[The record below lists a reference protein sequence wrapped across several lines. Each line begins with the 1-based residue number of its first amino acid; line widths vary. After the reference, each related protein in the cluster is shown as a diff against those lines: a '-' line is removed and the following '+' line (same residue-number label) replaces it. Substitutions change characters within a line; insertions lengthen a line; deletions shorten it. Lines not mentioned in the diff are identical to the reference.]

1 MSAAHPIEQAWLST
15 GETGAKNY
23 DEFPDETEI
32 TRIIEA
38 NPASVLGVEM
48 PAHAPEAVAA
58 GLTFE
63 QALPA
68 AAERLAALKEAGRF
82 ASFGDVAVAYRISGG
97 EEAHPSP
104 TTARTGANAAPTAY
118 GVFCMVDTAEIS
130 SAADEPGKVIRN
142 EDVFV
147 EKVRQRNELN
157 QRLRH
162 LLSPVLLLQSS
173 RGDELHAAVAEAVAE
188 AGEPVASD
196 VDEAGRT
203 HEIWAIGGDAGLA
216 LAELA
221 GDGDL
226 IVADGNHRSLAAQ
239 VGGLDRFLA
248 VVTTPQSVTI
258 RPYHRLVAGLPGSA
272 SQLVEQIGQIG
283 ADVTEVDGP
292 PETPAE
298 GGTVVVYGQ
307 GRTWEI
313 AFGGTEGSVVDRL
326 DHTRVEQEVFGGLL
340 GWEAGDKR
348 ITYVGGD
355 YPASWL
361 AEQVDAGK
369 ADLAILIAPVTV
381 EDFIDVNLQR
391 LKMPRKSTWFVPKA
405 RAGLTIAELPKR

>member
-1 MSAAHPIEQAWLST
+1 MSAAHPIPQAWLST
-15 GETGAKNY
+15 GETAAKNY

-32 TRIIEA
+32 TRIVEA

-48 PAHAPEAVAA
+48 PAHTPEAVAA
-58 GLTFE
+58 GLSFE

-97 EEAHPSP
+97 AEPV
-104 TTARTGANAAPTAY
+104 AY

-142 EDVFV
+142 EDVFI
-147 EKVRQRNELN
+147 EKVKQRNELN
-157 QRLRH
+157 QQLRH

-173 RGDELHAAVAEAVAE
+173 RGDELHAAVAEAVAG

-203 HEIWAIGGDAGLA
+203 HEIWAIGGDEGLA
-216 LAELA
+216 LAALA

-239 VGGLDRFLA
+239 VGELDRFLA
-248 VVTTPQSVTI
+248 VVTTPQSVAI

-272 SQLVEQIGQIG
+272 SQLVEQIAQIG
-283 ADVTEVDGP
+283 AEVTQVGGP
-292 PETPAE
+292 PETPAV
-298 GGTVVVYGQ
+298 GGTVVAYGQ

-313 AFGGTEGSVVDRL
+313 TFADTEGSVVDRL
-326 DHTRVEQEVFGGLL
+326 DHTRVEQEVLGGLL
-340 GWEAGDKR
+340 GWDAGDKR

-361 AEQVDAGK
+361 VEQVDAGK

-405 RAGLTIAELPKR
+405 RAGLAIAELPKR

>member
-1 MSAAHPIEQAWLST
+1 MSAAHPIPQAWLST
-15 GETGAKNY
+15 GQTAAKNY

-32 TRIIEA
+32 TRIIEV

-48 PAHAPEAVAA
+48 PAHTPEAVSA

-68 AAERLAALKEAGRF
+68 ADERLAALKEAGRF

-97 EEAHPSP
+97 EEPV
-104 TTARTGANAAPTAY
+104 AY

-142 EDVFV
+142 EDVFI
-147 EKVRQRNELN
+147 EKVEQRNKLN

-173 RGDELHAAVAEAVAE
+173 RGEELHAAIAAAVAEAGA
-188 AGEPVASD
+188 PVASD

-203 HEIWAIGGDAGLA
+203 HEIWAIGGDAGIA
-216 LAELA
+216 LTALA

-272 SQLVEQIGQIG
+272 SQLVEQVGQIG
-283 ADVTEVDGP
+283 AEVTEIDGP
-292 PETPAE
+292 PQTPAA

-313 AFGGTEGSVVDRL
+313 VFGATEGSVVDRL
-326 DHTRVEQEVFGGLL
+326 DHTRIEQEVFSGLL
-340 GWEAGDKR
+340 GWDAGDER

-405 RAGLTIAELPKR
+405 RAGLAIAELPKR

>member
-1 MSAAHPIEQAWLST
+1 MST
-15 GETGAKNY
+15 GQTGAKNY

-38 NPASVLGVEM
+38 NPASALGVEM
-48 PAHAPEAVAA
+48 PAHTPEAVKA
-58 GLTFE
+58 GLGFE
-63 QALPA
+63 AALPA

-97 EEAHPSP
+97 EE
-104 TTARTGANAAPTAY
+104 PTAY

-130 SAADEPGKVIRN
+130 SAADEPGRVIRN
-142 EDVFV
+142 EDVFI

-162 LLSPVLLLQSS
+162 LLSPVLLLQST
-173 RGDELHAAVAEAVAE
+173 RGEELHAAI
-188 AGEPVASD
+188 AGAIESAGDPVASD
-196 VDEAGRT
+196 RDEAGRN
-203 HEIWAIGGDAGLA
+203 HEIWAIGGEAGSA
-216 LAELA
+216 LAALA

-239 VGGLDRFLA
+239 VGELDRFLA

-283 ADVTEVDGP
+283 ATVTEVDGP

-298 GGTVVVYGQ
+298 GGTVVVYGS
-307 GRTWEI
+307 GRTWEV
-313 AFGGTEGSVVDRL
+313 AFGDVEGSVVDKL

-340 GWEAGDKR
+340 GWDAGDKR

-361 AEQVDAGK
+361 ADQVDSGK
-369 ADLAILIAPVTV
+369 ADAAILIAPVTV

-405 RAGLTIAELPKR
+405 RAGLTIAELPKG

>member
-1 MSAAHPIEQAWLST
+1 VTAAHPIDQAWLST
-15 GETGAKNY
+15 GNTGAKNY

-32 TRIIEA
+32 TRIVEA
-38 NPASVLGVEM
+38 NPASMLGVEM
-48 PAHAPEAVAA
+48 PAHTPEAVAA

-82 ASFGDVAVAYRISGG
+82 AAFGDVAVAYRISGG
-97 EEAHPSP
+97 EGDRPSP
-104 TTARTGANAAPTAY
+104 DAEPVFY
-118 GVFCMVDTAEIS
+118 GVYCLVDTAEIS

-142 EDVFV
+142 EDVFI
-147 EKVRQRNELN
+147 EKVKQRNELN

-173 RGDELHAAVAEAVAE
+173 RGEELHAAIEAAIAG
-188 AGEPVASD
+188 AGEPVSAD
-196 VDEAGRT
+196 VDESGRS
-203 HEIWAIGGDAGLA
+203 HEIWAIGGEAGEA
-216 LAELA
+216 LTALA

-239 VGGLDRFLA
+239 VGELDRFLA
-248 VVTTPQSVTI
+248 VVTTPRSVVI
-258 RPYHRLVAGLPGSA
+258 RPYHRLVKGLPGSA
-272 SQLVEQIGQIG
+272 AQLVEQIGQIG
-283 ADVTEVDGP
+283 ASVVEVDGP

-298 GGTVVVYGQ
+298 GGTVVMYGQ
-307 GRTWEI
+307 GRTWEVS
-313 AFGGTEGSVVDRL
+313 FGAAEGSVVDRL
-326 DHTRVEQEVFGGLL
+326 DHTQVEHEVFSGLL
-340 GWEAGDKR
+340 GWDAGDKR
-348 ITYVGGD
+348 LTYVGGD

-361 AEQVDAGK
+361 AGQVDAGR

-381 EDFIDVNLQR
+381 PDFIDVNLQR

-405 RAGLTIAELPKR
+405 RAGLAIAELPKG

>member
-15 GETGAKNY
+15 GQTGARNY

-48 PAHAPEAVAA
+48 PAHTPEAVAA

-63 QALPA
+63 QALQG
-68 AAERLAALKEAGRF
+68 AAERLGALQEAGRF

-97 EEAHPSP
+97 AEPV
-104 TTARTGANAAPTAY
+104 AY
-118 GVFCMVDTAEIS
+118 GLFCMVDTSEIS

-142 EDVFV
+142 EEVFI
-147 EKVRQRNELN
+147 EKVEQRNELN

-162 LLSPVLLLQSS
+162 LLSPVLLLQSTGGE
-173 RGDELHAAVAEAVAE
+173 RLHAAIEAAIGE
-188 AGEPVASD
+188 AGAPVVAD

-203 HEIWAIGGDAGLA
+203 HEIWPIGGAAGAELA
-216 LAELA
+216 ALA

-258 RPYHRLVAGLPGSA
+258 RPYHRLVSGLPGSA
-272 SQLVEQIGQIG
+272 AQLVQQVAQIG
-283 ADVTEVDGP
+283 ATVAEVDGP
-292 PETPAE
+292 PRTPE
-298 GGTVVVYGQ
+298 SGGTVVFYGS
-307 GRTWEI
+307 GRTWEVSFPD
-313 AFGGTEGSVVDRL
+313 AEGSVVDRL
-326 DHTRVEQEVFGGLL
+326 DHTRIEQEVFNGLL
-340 GWEAGDKR
+340 GRDAGDKR

-361 AEQVDAGK
+361 VEQVDSGE

-381 EDFIDVNLQR
+381 DDFIDVNLQR

-405 RAGLTIAELPKR
+405 RAGLTIAELPKG